1 MRSTFLL
8 LLLGSASVLPYLAA
22 QGLGD
27 LRQRTLEFEVTYFAA
42 FALYLA
48 ACALVLR
55 ATTFPPSAS
64 SGQAVSRFTLAS
76 IIFFA
81 LAFRLILLSTQPTLS
96 DDMFRYVWDG
106 RVQAEGYSPYQY
118 PPKAPELVYLRPASS
133 EIYQDVWRFINRK
146 EFITVYPPGA
156 QLAYAGIWRVVGD
169 SVTGFKW
176 ALVLAEL
183 LGAAFLWQLLR
194 HFNQPPERLLVYLWS
209 PLLIFEAAHAGHVD
223 ALMLPL
229 LIAAMWARVKERYV
243 LLGGLLA
250 GATLIKFFPALL
262 LPALIP
268 WPARWRWPEVQPAFK
283 MLTTFT
289 LTVVAAYLPYVVW
302 GAGVI
307 GFLPLYFNENF
318 NLGLAR
324 QIFDVADALGWPR
337 ATLANAVTF
346 GGLAV
351 ISLVFIWKP
360 LPFGQEAETGKAVLV
375 RCVWLIGWFT
385 LTTQNL
391 FPWYLLWL
399 LPLIVILLEPGQ
411 FLGFKLSGATAWLMF
426 TGTVMLAYAF
436 FVQWRVV
443 PWAQAAE
450 FWPLYAFL
458 LASAFFQLRNSKS
471 TRIERINPDAT
482 GVSV

>member
-1 MRSTFLL
+1 M
-8 LLLGSASVLPYLAA
+8 AA
-22 QGLGD
+22 RGLGD
-27 LRQRTLEFEVTYFAA
+27 LRKHTLEFEITYFAA

-55 ATTFPPSAS
+55 KKLDREAAQPAKFSFLS
-64 SGQAVSRFTLAS
+64 LSILCVFAVS
-76 IIFFA
+76 
-81 LAFRLILLSTQPTLS
+81 FRLILLPTKPTLS
-96 DDMFRYVWDG
+96 DDVFRYVWDG
-106 RVQAEGYSPYQY
+106 RVQAEGYSPYQF
-118 PPKAPELVYLRPASS
+118 PPNAPELAYLRKVGT
-133 EIYQDVWRFINRK
+133 ELYREVWRPINRK

-156 QLAYAGIWRVVGD
+156 QLAFAGLWRVVGD

-183 LGAAFLWQLLR
+183 LGAAALWQLLK
-194 HFNQPPERLLVYLWS
+194 HFHQPPERLLIYLWS
-209 PLLIFEAAHAGHVD
+209 PLLIFEVAHAGHVD

-229 LIAAMWARVKERYV
+229 LIGAVWARMKERYV
-243 LLGGLLA
+243 WLGILLA

-268 WPARWRWPEVQPAFK
+268 WPPRWQRRLWQPAFQ
-283 MLTTFT
+283 MLAAFT
-289 LTVVAAYLPYVVW
+289 LTCALAYAPYVLW

-324 QIFDVADALGWPR
+324 QIFELADALGWQR
-337 ATLANAVTF
+337 AWLANMVTF
-346 GGLAV
+346 GGLV
-351 ISLVFIWKP
+351 VMSLVFMLKP
-360 LPFGQEAETGKAVLV
+360 PGNEGNFGKKVLV

-391 FPWYLLWL
+391 FPWYVLWL
-399 LPLIVILLEPGQ
+399 LPLIVILLEPGR
-411 FLGFKLSGATAWLMF
+411 FLGFRLSGATAWLVF
-426 TGTVMLAYAF
+426 TGTVMLAYVF

-450 FWPLYAFL
+450 FWPLYIL
-458 LASAFFQLRNSKS
+458 LLIPALAQVRKFRML
-471 TRIERINPDAT
+471 
-482 GVSV
+482 G